1 MFRDFEPIIL
11 GSRFELAFNVHPS
24 VRANN
29 VKQWV
34 ACVKGNPAGATL
46 ASRGA
51 GTSSHFLGEIRS
63 EAAAIKMTH
72 VPYRSLAGARFFYL
86 ASPRDAGAPQPQ
98 RWVRNMNTPAPTSS
112 TMPPQAS
119 AFGMSPHTAQPSTS
133 ANSKPE

>member
-11 GSRFELAFNVHPS
+11 GSRYELAFNVHPN

-34 ACVKGNPAGATL
+34 ACVKGNPA
-46 ASRGA
+46 
-51 GTSSHFLGEIRS
+51 
-63 EAAAIKMTH
+63 K
-72 VPYRSLAGARFFYL
+72 VPQA
-86 ASPRDAGAPQPQ
+86 Q

-119 AFGMSPHTAQPSTS
+119 TFGMSPHTAQPSTS